1 MIRSKF
7 QSEIEAL
14 FPVGFA
20 RRELGAHWKISTPG
34 AASPGHRDPHLL
46 RFTLVEE
53 PTAQSLQFAAHG
65 LVNAVTDDV
74 EESTFPARCPDL
86 LRHMFGC
93 AIHQRSNVDHGN
105 RGKLAETHP
114 TTMLTSLASCLKAIL
129 LRLLRRKLPYSEE

>member
-20 RRELGAHWKISTPG
+20 RRELGAHWKKSTPG

-53 PTAQSLQFAAHG
+53 PTPQSLQFAAHG
-65 LVNAVTDDV
+65 LANAVTDDV
-74 EESTFPARCPDL
+74 EESTSPARCPDL
-86 LRHMFGC
+86 LRHIFES
-93 AIHQRSNVDHGN
+93 AIHAPSKAHHEN
-105 RGKLAETHP
+105 RV
-114 TTMLTSLASCLKAIL
+114 
-129 LRLLRRKLPYSEE
+129 